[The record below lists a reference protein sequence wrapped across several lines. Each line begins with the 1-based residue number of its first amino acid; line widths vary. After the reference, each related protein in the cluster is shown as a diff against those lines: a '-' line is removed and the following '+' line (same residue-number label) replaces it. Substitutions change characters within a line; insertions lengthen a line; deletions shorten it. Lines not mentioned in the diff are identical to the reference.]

1 MEDLVY
7 VSTAT
12 LNWMRCGV
20 KMVVEKKQGD
30 DIRVMTV
37 MVIMRMMMMVMM
49 KGS

>member
-1 MEDLVY
+1 MYSVIELRAFMVN
-7 VSTAT
+7 SA
-12 LNWMRCGV
+12 V

-37 MVIMRMMMMVMM
+37 MVIMRMMMVMM

>member
-1 MEDLVY
+1 MVN
-7 VSTAT
+7 SA
-12 LNWMRCGV
+12 V

-37 MVIMRMMMMVMM
+37 MVIMRMMMVMM